1 MPSFAYSIARCWVIV
16 SRPPLVI
23 IGTAAG
29 TPRIG
34 LRARAA
40 VIVTMLPPVFC
51 ASICLTASW
60 VTYRKPWRFVETSDL
75 KSSAVYSVNG
85 LVKKMPALLT
95 RASIDWKRDS
105 AASTTLAAVAG
116 SPMWPST
123 RATRSDAATSADWVT
138 VREVATTLKP
148 RSTNAFTM
156 PAPIPCEA
164 PVTMAV
170 FRWLLMVVTSKKAM
184 MGLLRD
190 ALLLLLLRQL
200 LLQLADAVLK
210 LVDHGLNLPLCELL
224 LGVLGAVN
232 VPGFDS
238 END

>member
-51 ASICLTASW
+51 ASICLMASW
-60 VTYRKPWRFVETSDL
+60 VTYRKPSRFVETSDR

-95 RASIDWKRDS
+95 STSMDWKRDS
-105 AASTTLAAVAG
+105 AVATTLAAVAG
-116 SPMWPST
+116 WPMSPST
-123 RATRSDAATSADWVT
+123 RATWSEAATSVDWVT
-138 VREVATTLKP
+138 FRELATTLKP
-148 RSTNAFTM
+148 RSTKAFTT
-156 PAPIPCEA
+156 PAPMPCEA
-164 PVTMAV
+164 PVTIAV
-170 FRWLLMVVTSKKAM
+170 FRVLFMAVYLEPVSGRRSGGSEV
-184 MGLLRD
+184 RV
-190 ALLLLLLRQL
+190 QH
-200 LLQLADAVLK
+200 DAVADLAGFQAGK
-210 LVDHGLNLPLCELL
+210 GLVDLAHRD
-224 LGVLGAVN
+224 VLGLRRDV
-232 VPGFDS
+232 V
-238 END
+238 